1 MAHAHALPFWNKCT
15 TPRYYVFQPTVN
27 LTFIRILKSTA
38 RWRAKSCK
46 APSSITLLVSFA
58 VRFFVRCVCACL
70 LPPPPTTAQQQ
81 SSVNKHQWCRS
92 STCHQVTRRRGAA
105 MEYSSPLVVLLLQ
118 QQYTETEFSACSLA
132 FYKSPAEQVPIFN
145 L

>member
-70 LPPPPTTAQQQ
+70 LAPPPTNNSTATIISQQASMVQKQHMSSSYKEERSSNGVQQ
-81 SSVNKHQWCRS
+81 SSS
-92 STCHQVTRRRGAA
+92 GAA
-105 MEYSSPLVVLLLQ
+105 VATAVYRDRILSLFTRILQ
-118 QQYTETEFSACSLA
+118 
-132 FYKSPAEQVPIFN
+132 KSC
-145 L
+145 